1 MLCPLHPVGP
11 CLLIF
16 ICIIRLLLR
25 GRGGDSRPSRPG
37 LLGSNSTSRIRTL
50 NMDSPPCVLPS
61 RLSGW
66 EETAGGEALLDCG
79 IQCKWKGVVLSPLL
93 VITIIIMEISQQ
105 APEASP
111 FISSPTPAWCQGPGM
126 RGPSGCQRLLF
137 AEVAWTGMGGSR
149 GAWEP
154 PVEGSRAGTSPGGHS
169 ISISRL

>member
-1 MLCPLHPVGP
+1 
-11 CLLIF
+11 
-16 ICIIRLLLR
+16 
-25 GRGGDSRPSRPG
+25 
-37 LLGSNSTSRIRTL
+37 
-50 NMDSPPCVLPS
+50 MDSPPCVLPS

-137 AEVAWTGMGGSR
+137 AEVGWTGKWGG
-149 GAWEP
+149 
-154 PVEGSRAGTSPGGHS
+154 PVERGGHLWKGAGPAPVLVATASPSPGFEEH
-169 ISISRL
+169 L